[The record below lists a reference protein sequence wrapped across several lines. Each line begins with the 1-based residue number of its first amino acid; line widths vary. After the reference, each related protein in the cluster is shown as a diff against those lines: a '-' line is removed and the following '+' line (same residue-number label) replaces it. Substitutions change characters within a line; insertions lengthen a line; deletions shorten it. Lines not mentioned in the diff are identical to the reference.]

1 MKKRIIVLGFPRTG
15 THLVKEF
22 FYKNLNYKS
31 NPKIRVKNKQ
41 VFFGL
46 KRDDIFKLENNNFY
60 IFQIW
65 KEKK

>member
-31 NPKIRVKNKQ
+31 NPKFARGAALIEQAHAMATR
-41 VFFGL
+41 
-46 KRDDIFKLENNNFY
+46 
-60 IFQIW
+60 
-65 KEKK
+65 